1 MDTRHLEAFRA
12 VVESGSMTG
21 AAKILGKSQP
31 AVSNLITRLE
41 DEIDLRLFNRQ
52 RGKLEATPEAALFY
66 EEVCRALAS
75 VDRAALAAREI
86 RRTRTGPLLIA
97 SPPGLATYTLP
108 QLIAPFLRE
117 RQGVTLRFI
126 TRSSQSVRDL
136 IAVRGFDVGFAE
148 LPVEPS
154 AINVERFEIECVCVL
169 RADDP
174 LAQRT
179 VITPRLLNGRPFV
192 SLFREHITY
201 EGAARAFAGT
211 TAKWNVV
218 AEAEFFGTACA
229 LVQNGLGVTIVD
241 PPTAAH
247 FRKHGLVARRF
258 RPAVKYAFAL
268 FQPAHKP
275 PSRVALEFIA
285 AFRSTFRQYQARPL
299 PDAD

>member
-12 VVESGSMTG
+12 VMDGGSMT
-21 AAKILGKSQP
+21 AAARILGKSQP

-97 SPPGLATYTLP
+97 SSPGLATYTLP
-108 QLIAPFLRE
+108 QLIAPFLLD

-136 IAVRGFDVGFAE
+136 LAVRGFDVGFAE
-148 LPVEPS
+148 LPIEPS
-154 AINVERFEIECVCVL
+154 AVNVERFETECVCML

-174 LAQRT
+174 LARHA
-179 VITPRLLNGRPFV
+179 VITPRLLSGRPFV

-201 EGAARAFAGT
+201 EGVARAFAGS

-229 LVQNGLGVTIVD
+229 LVQNGLGVTVVD
-241 PPTAAH
+241 GPTAEH
-247 FRKHGLVARRF
+247 FRRHGLVARKF

-268 FQPAHKP
+268 FQPAHRP
-275 PSRVALEFIA
+275 PSRLALEFIA
-285 AFRSTFRQYQARPL
+285 EFRSLFRQYQKRPL
-299 PDAD
+299 PAAD

>member
-12 VVESGSMTG
+12 VIESGSMTG
-21 AAKILGKSQP
+21 AARILGKSQP

-41 DEIDLRLFNRQ
+41 DEIDLRLFYRQ

-154 AINVERFEIECVCVL
+154 AINVERFDIECVCML

-174 LAQRT
+174 LARRA
-179 VITPRLLNGRPFV
+179 VITPRLLSGRPFV

-211 TAKWNVV
+211 PATWNVV

-258 RPAVKYAFAL
+258 RPAVKYSFAL

-275 PSRVALEFIA
+275 PSRLALEFIA
-285 AFRSTFRQYQARPL
+285 AFRSTFRQYQTRPL